1 MTPSRRHP
9 KVLSVFSG
17 LGGMDLGLEAAGF
30 QTIGC
35 IEKDE
40 TARQSLVANRNPR
53 WPLLEPGDVSRAVAS
68 ITPASVGLQ
77 PRQLAILAG
86 GPPCQPFS
94 KAAQWSDSARAGLS
108 DPRSHCVRDF
118 LTLAGQFL
126 PRVILMENVAGFT
139 RGDVSA
145 LPEIEVKLSGIN
157 REHGTSYRIQC
168 RILNASDYGVPQHRE
183 RAILIAMRDGEE
195 FAWPSP
201 THNGNPTRAW
211 DAIGLLRSGTA
222 PPRASGKWAGL
233 LPSIPEGQNYLFHT
247 RHGDGRPL
255 FGYRTRY
262 WSFLLKLAKDKP
274 SWTLQ
279 AHPGPSTGPFHWE
292 NRPLTIPEM
301 LRLQSFPGTWR
312 VRGDYRRQ
320 VRQVGDATPPLLA
333 EIIGRELGKQLFN
346 LHYELGP
353 VHHISRR
360 RQVPGATAVRRVPAR
375 YRRLEGQHA
384 DHAGPGKGPKP
395 RSAEPST

>member
-1 MTPSRRHP
+1 MTASSDGPT
-9 KVLSVFSG
+9 VLSVFTG

-30 QTIGC
+30 RTIGC
-35 IEKDE
+35 IERDE
-40 TARQSLVANRNPR
+40 TVRQSLVANRNSR
-53 WPLLEPGDVSRAVAS
+53 WPLLEPGDVSKAIAS
-68 ITPASVGLQ
+68 ITPASVGLK

-94 KAAQWSDSARAGLS
+94 KAAQWSATARTGLL
-108 DPRSHCVRDF
+108 DPRSHCVRAF

-126 PRVILMENVAGFT
+126 PRVMLIENVSGFI

-145 LPEIEVKLSGIN
+145 LTEIEARLDEIN
-157 REHGTSYRIQC
+157 ETRGTEYRIHS

-183 RAILIAMRDGEE
+183 RAIIVATRDGEE
-195 FAWPSP
+195 FTWPSP
-201 THNGNPTRAW
+201 SHQGNPTRVW
-211 DAIGLLRSGTA
+211 DAIGQLKANGDVRK
-222 PPRASGKWAGL
+222 ASGKWADL

-247 RHGDGRPL
+247 RLGGGRPL

-301 LRLQSFPGTWR
+301 LKLQSFPSTWKVEGGFR
-312 VRGDYRRQ
+312 YQ

-333 EIIGRELGKQLFN
+333 EVIGRAIGEQFFG
-346 LHYELGP
+346 LHYELP
-353 VHHISRR
+353 PRHHIARR
-360 RQVPGATAVRRVPAR
+360 RTVPQRDRVRVVPAR
-375 YRRLEGQHA
+375 YLPMEGQHL
-384 DHAGPGKGPKP
+384 DHPGSGRGPRP
-395 RSAEPST
+395 RFAERL